1 MRIQSFII
9 SMVLILAAF
18 PFAGN
23 AANWNPLSDTEQTT
37 CYDAIGAIPCP
48 DPGEAFYGQDAQYS
62 GRRLAF
68 QDNGDATVTD
78 LNTGLMWQQFGD
90 SDTTHTW
97 QEAVEYCAQPHEG
110 YSDWRLPEKL
120 ELQSLVDHVGGSA
133 AVSAYFYSPVP
144 GMYWSATTVVGG
156 TYAGRG
162 WAVFFYSG
170 GGNDGEVNKSASGN
184 VRCVRGGV

>member
-1 MRIQSFII
+1 MRIKLFII
-9 SMVLILAAF
+9 SMALLFAAF
-18 PFAGN
+18 PFIVD

-37 CYDAIGAIPCP
+37 CYDAIGTIPCP

-62 GRRLAF
+62 GQKMAF
-68 QDNGDATVTD
+68 QDNGDDTVTD

-90 SDTTHTW
+90 GDTTYTW
-97 QEAVEYCAQPHEG
+97 QAAVDYCAQPHNG

-170 GGNDGEVNKSASGN
+170 GGNDGEVTKSASGN
-184 VRCVRGGV
+184 VCCVRSGV